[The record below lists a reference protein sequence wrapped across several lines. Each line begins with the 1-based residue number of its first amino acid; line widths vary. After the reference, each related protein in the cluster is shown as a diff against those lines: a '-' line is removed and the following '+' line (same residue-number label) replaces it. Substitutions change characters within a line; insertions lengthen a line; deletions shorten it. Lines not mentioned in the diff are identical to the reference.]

1 MLPGVPNLRPERLHE
16 AIRRVGGV
24 RRDGERFNIARQ
36 QCAED
41 ILNEAKSYCIMV
53 SGVQMNVTAYEKDG
67 EKFIRTRQNKSH
79 VDSLLSLDP
88 C

>member
-1 MLPGVPNLRPERLHE
+1 LFLFASDAGREKVGATPG
-16 AIRRVGGV
+16 G
-24 RRDGERFNIARQ
+24 FT
-36 QCAED
+36 
-41 ILNEAKSYCIMV
+41 KSYCIMV
-53 SGVQMNVTAYEKDG
+53 SGVQMNVMAYEKDG